1 MKYLY
6 LLYTLAVAVMSG
18 GFVSCAMAE
27 ETITD
32 ASDAAGEGADATD
45 SKIRRCINNM
55 KPVSGKVNTK
65 AEIFV
70 IIAFT
75 DFHVDNLCER
85 EPDIKEVAKAFKKGG
100 VAKILQKIQK
110 KKNVQTILA
119 VEEGTNLKHVKKH
132 IVKWLGLKC
141 PIMVYKT
148 DDEAFIDVVGD
159 GDMVVAYSK
168 NDKFIVDGSIDMVAH
183 TMDRFLKELNKW
195 IAEHK
200 D

>member
-1 MKYLY
+1 MC
-6 LLYTLAVAVMSG
+6 A
-18 GFVSCAMAE
+18 GFVPCAMAE
-27 ETITD
+27 ETVT
-32 ASDAAGEGADATD
+32 ASSDAASEAEDT
-45 SKIRRCINNM
+45 KILRCIKNM
-55 KPVSGKVNTK
+55 KKISGKVNTK
-65 AEIFV
+65 AEVFV
-70 IIAFT
+70 LVVFT
-75 DFHVDNLCER
+75 DLHVDNLCDGGE
-85 EPDIKEVAKAFKKGG
+85 DLKEVANAFKKGG
-100 VAKILQKIQK
+100 VAKILQQIQK

-119 VEEGTNLKHVKKH
+119 VEDGANLKHVKKY

-195 IAEHK
+195 IAEYNN
-200 D
+200 